1 MKRKFLKSL
10 AATALLANVPFVS
23 LAQGARTVAQI
34 ATYEG
39 ADRHNMLLEGA
50 KKEGDL
56 LVYYSHPIVQVI
68 VDAFNKKYDLKG
80 KTWRGGSEAA
90 MQRVAAEH
98 KAGKY
103 DWDIFLN
110 PAHDCESLSREKL
123 LVEVRSPYHQDLI
136 EKGLPAH
143 RQWVAFNLDV
153 FTAAYN
159 TKLLKKEDLPKSYED
174 LLDPKWKGKLAV
186 EANDHAWYGALLA
199 DMGEERGSKL
209 FEKLVATNGL
219 SVRKGHS
226 LLAGMVAAGEVPLAL
241 TVYSWNPPQLK
252 RKGAPIETHYMQP
265 LFAIMSAVAMSS
277 KAPHPHAAA
286 LFYDFVLNEG
296 QKLMSEADYV
306 TSSKKIESHMRN
318 IQFKVIEPAELL
330 KQQDKWFKM
339 YDEAIIKKAR

>member
-10 AATALLANVPFVS
+10 AATALLANLPLVAW
-23 LAQGARTVAQI
+23 AQSTRTVAKI
-34 ATYEG
+34 AAYEG

-50 KKEGDL
+50 KKEGEL
-56 LVYYSHPIVQVI
+56 LVYFSHPIVLSMVE
-68 VDAFNKKYDLKG
+68 AFNKKYNLKA
-80 KTWRGGSEAA
+80 KTWRGGSEAG
-90 MQRVAAEH
+90 MQRITAEH
-98 KAGKY
+98 KAGKHE
-103 DWDIFLN
+103 WDIVLN
-110 PAHDCESLSREKL
+110 PAHDCESLAREKL
-123 LVEVRSPYHQDLI
+123 VVEVRSPYHQDVI
-136 EKGLPAH
+136 KEGLPAH
-143 RQWVAFNLDV
+143 RQWAAFNMDV

-199 DMGEERGSKL
+199 DMGEERGAKL
-209 FEKLVATNGL
+209 FERLIATNGL

-241 TVYSWNPPQLK
+241 TVYSWNAPQLT
-252 RKGAPIETHYMQP
+252 RKGAPIETHYIQP

-277 KAPHPHAAA
+277 NAPHPHAAA
-286 LFYDFVLNEG
+286 LFYDFVFSEG
-296 QKLMSEADYV
+296 QKIMSEADYV
-306 TSSKKIESHMRN
+306 TSNKKLDSHMRN
-318 IQFKVIEPAELL
+318 IQYKVIEPAEFL